1 MATKFTGRWQ
11 GGRTYETSDGR
22 TVFVIERMR
31 HGRRYTTP
39 LDVGTKREALAELAL
54 FERDPDAYT
63 TRVADAGLRASEVV
77 RMEAAL
83 VGRFLEYLAREQ
95 RTERY
100 RKNTRYYL
108 SQWAEALAGRD
119 LRTVTLQD
127 LKRALVRWPK
137 AYKARVIAIKTFLSY
152 VREVEALVTPA
163 QDPTLALKV
172 PPARPGKKLKERA
185 YDLKVVDR
193 FYRATDNQAVRDVLL
208 VLAKTGLHGTE
219 LSRIA
224 RGEAEVLVLPD
235 QGAITATI
243 RFVHKSG
250 EEHVQSVDAQTLA
263 AVQRLVRRGQIPVD
277 AFLRKHMRVAGKKL
291 GEEPILLGRLRHC
304 FITWAQDVGVELKPK
319 SAGVPLATV
328 AAIVGHKSAK
338 TTRLFYTGFRV
349 PSLLQLPLRLE
360 HPDDP
365 VEITRAAGARPG

>member
-1 MATKFTGRWQ
+1 
-11 GGRTYETSDGR
+11 
-22 TVFVIERMR
+22 
-31 HGRRYTTP
+31 
-39 LDVGTKREALAELAL
+39 
-54 FERDPDAYT
+54 
-63 TRVADAGLRASEVV
+63 
-77 RMEAAL
+77 
-83 VGRFLEYLAREQ
+83 
-95 RTERY
+95 
-100 RKNTRYYL
+100 
-108 SQWAEALAGRD
+108 
-119 LRTVTLQD
+119 
-127 LKRALVRWPK
+127 
-137 AYKARVIAIKTFLSY
+137 
-152 VREVEALVTPA
+152 VEALVTPA
-163 QDPTLALKV
+163 QDATLALKV

-185 YDLKVVDR
+185 YDLKLVER

-219 LSRIA
+219 LARIA

-235 QGAITATI
+235 QGAIAATM

-250 EEHVQSVDAQTLA
+250 EEHVQSIDAQTLA
-263 AVQRLVRRGQIPVD
+263 AIQRLARRGQVPVD

-291 GEEPILLGRLRHC
+291 KEEPILLGRLRHC

-349 PSLLQLPLRLE
+349 PSLLQIPLRLE

-365 VEITRAAGARPG
+365 VEITRAAGTRQG